1 MFTLTG
7 KVAVVTG
14 ASRGLGKAIA
24 EVLSQAGA
32 QVILTSRNQD
42 NLELVAEEI
51 NSKGGKALAIASDMG
66 DITSIHSFFKQI
78 EESVGLIDILVNNAG
93 TTITKKAF
101 EVTEEEWDN
110 ILNLNLKGLFFA
122 SQTAGKL
129 MKEKGGGKII
139 NIASVMGA
147 VGDVAI
153 SPYVASKG
161 GVVQL
166 TKALALEWARYNIC
180 VNSVGP
186 GYVKTDMNRDTL
198 ENSER
203 AYNHIMKKIP
213 LRRLGK
219 EIEIAAAVQY
229 LCSDEAS
236 YVTGQTLYVDGGWT
250 AE

>member
-1 MFTLTG
+1 MFNLKG
-7 KVAVVTG
+7 KVAVITG

-24 EVLSQAGA
+24 KTIAQAGA
-32 QVILTSRNQD
+32 QVILTSRNKEC
-42 NLELVAEEI
+42 LEIVAEEI
-51 NSKGGKALAIASDMG
+51 NSIGGNALVLPSNMG
-66 DITSIHSFFKQI
+66 DIISIKSFFKEI
-78 EESVGLIDILVNNAG
+78 KENVGLIDILVNNAG

-101 EVTEEEWDN
+101 DVTEEEWDT
-110 ILNLNLKGLFFA
+110 ILDLNLKGLFFA
-122 SQTAGKL
+122 CQDAGKL
-129 MKEKGGGKII
+129 MKENGRGKII
-139 NIASVMGA
+139 NIASIMGA
-147 VGDVAI
+147 VGDVSI

-180 VNSVGP
+180 VNAVGP
-186 GYVKTDMNRDTL
+186 GYVKTDMNRETL
-198 ENSER
+198 ENNEK

-213 LRRLGK
+213 LRRLGL
-219 EIEIAAAVQY
+219 ESEIAAAVRY